1 MNITTITPFSI
12 WLFFYSAVLMGI
24 FFGISRGY
32 IPEQK
37 AAQLAPI
44 AVVRRK

>member
-1 MNITTITPFSI
+1 MNITAITPFSL
-12 WLFFYSAVLMGI
+12 WLFFYSAVVMGI
-24 FFGISRGY
+24 FFGY
-32 IPEQK
+32 IPGTK

>member
-1 MNITTITPFSI
+1 MHITAITPFSF
-12 WLFFYSAVLMGI
+12 WLLFYSAVLMGI
-24 FFGISRGY
+24 IFGY

>member
-1 MNITTITPFSI
+1 MNITAITPFSI

-24 FFGISRGY
+24 IFGY

-44 AVVRRK
+44 VVMRRK